1 MLKITAEEVNF
12 IIYQFLHESGKY
24 KRSQNRN
31 TFCSKND
38 SNFTNI
44 FKNKVK
50 KSFVL
55 EAKNIEL

>member
-31 TFCSKND
+31 TFCSKDD
-38 SNFTNI
+38 SNFTDI

-50 KSFVL
+50 KSL
-55 EAKNIEL
+55 YLGAKNIEL